1 MESADRAKQI
11 VEMAKTMT
19 VKQIAAELSVS
30 ESLVRYHASGGK
42 NGKYRKKSVAK
53 SEHSQ
58 IKKKDSFP
66 SDFKARRLSLS
77 ECFSL
82 MDIPEAYEPVATTV
96 SRAKGHQIAGN
107 AIVKNCLVAV
117 VGQMFEGHENDYAH
131 LHTDVLERK

>member
-1 MESADRAKQI
+1 MESVDRASKI

-66 SDFKARRLSLS
+66 SDFKARRLSLK

-82 MDIPEAYEPVATTV
+82 MDIPEAYEPVASTV
-96 SRAKGHQIAGN
+96 SKEGAKRPSLAKGYQIAGN
-107 AIVKNCLVAV
+107 AIVKVFTPSV
-117 VGQMFEGHENDYAH
+117 VMPPY
-131 LHTDVLERK
+131 